1 MLETSMNSPNME
13 EDVFSLVTHLELFE
27 LQSAFVV
34 SCDFNQGAS
43 QETKVKMN
51 ETILCIVRCV

>member
-1 MLETSMNSPNME
+1 MNSPNME